1 MAVYTHISKDEI
13 VDFLQN
19 YKIKK
24 LEKFE
29 GILEGVEKLII
40 KLLSSTKIHSNYI

>member
-24 LEKFE
+24 LEKFD
-29 GILEGVEKLII
+29 GILEGVEN
-40 KLLSSTKIHSNYI
+40 SNYKIITSTEK